1 MTTPRKRKSPDRKKK
16 VQEPGVLT
24 RIFQAT
30 GRVAARHPRLVF
42 GVSGFAVVFGFV
54 AANALWYQPY
64 THPAPFLATRDPD
77 DPNGIAGFRPARPV
91 PPQEMTTF
99 RIAREDPAAATTSRS
114 PEPVSPAATSAAPRE
129 LVAEVQ
135 RQLIRRGLYQGADD
149 GLVGPQTTA
158 AILFFE
164 EAEGLPQTGQP
175 TPELLA
181 ALGAPF
187 GAPLGT
193 SLNAAPASP
202 SPSAPVATPVSAGS
216 PSPNVVAVPAMRPR
230 EDVSPTIEDPV
241 AAAIRAAEEG
251 RSGARSAPARPSAA
265 GELATAIPASGDLVI
280 QIQRGLSNIA
290 YTDIAVDGVA
300 GSQTKAAIRR
310 FEKHYRLPETGE
322 PNELVLKK
330 LRSIGA
336 L

>member
-16 VQEPGVLT
+16 AQEPGILS
-24 RIFQAT
+24 RLFQAT
-30 GRVAARHPRLVF
+30 GRMAARHPRVVL

-54 AANALWYQPY
+54 AANALWYQPSN
-64 THPAPFLATRDPD
+64 HPSPFLATRDPQ
-77 DPNGIAGFRPARPV
+77 DPNGIAGYRPARPV
-91 PPQEMTTF
+91 PPQDMTTF
-99 RIAREDPAAATTSRS
+99 RIARDEATGATHAM
-114 PEPVSPAATSAAPRE
+114 PEPVSPGAAPAATAGPPRE

-135 RQLIRRGLYQGADD
+135 RQLTRRGLYQGGDD

-164 EAEGLPQTGQP
+164 EAEGLPQTGEA
-175 TPELLA
+175 TPALLA
-181 ALGAPF
+181 AL
-187 GAPLGT
+187 
-193 SLNAAPASP
+193 SAAPQPAAEIMTASAEP
-202 SPSAPVATPVSAGS
+202 SS
-216 PSPNVVAVPAMRPR
+216 PEVVAVPKMRPR

-241 AAAIRAAEEG
+241 AAAIRAAEQG
-251 RSGARSAPARPSAA
+251 RGSASPASPRPSSA
-265 GELATAIPASGDLVI
+265 GEMAAAIPASGDLVV

-290 YTDIAVDGVA
+290 YTDITVDGVA
-300 GSQTKAAIRR
+300 GAQTKAAIRR

-330 LRSIGA
+330 LKSIGA